1 MAAKPGTRSA
11 AVRRTGC
18 LGWLIG
24 AVFWLLVFTVMMASL
39 AAGAATIFVQRTL
52 PRTSGTLVA
61 PGLDATVTVIRD
73 RWGVPHITATTEH
86 DLAFAQGFVTA
97 QDRLFQME
105 VNRRVAEGRLAEIF
119 GRGPSD
125 SVLDLDRLTRTLDL
139 YAAAQAE
146 LGATDGAFRAT
157 LSAYADGV
165 NAFVRTHGDKL
176 PLEFTVL
183 GFAPEPWRPVDTLAF
198 GRVEALTLDSTWQVK
213 YSRALL
219 LGHDLSAATVS
230 ALFPAYPQAS
240 PTLLTARGTAAPLE
254 PKQLGLNGASLGLV
268 TDGGVSPAVRQ
279 AFARLSP
286 DPPQRD
292 ALARTLLGG
301 IADAL
306 GSNDWVVDGTRTAS
320 GKPLLANDPHLG
332 ISEPA
337 TWYQVALRGPRVDV
351 VGFSFPGTP
360 GVIIGHNRDI
370 AWGVTNVGADNAD
383 LYMETLDPIGHPGQY
398 EYLGAWQPLTI
409 RQETVRVRG
418 ETRPITITVR
428 ATQHGPLLNDAVSD
442 LAAYTTPV
450 ALKWTALQ
458 PGYQFSGFYALDQ
471 ATGWASFQAALQH
484 ISISQNFVYADTAGN
499 IGYQMS
505 GLLPLRSSANDALPV
520 PGNVADYEWR
530 GYVPFSQM
538 PSLFD
543 PPTHVIATA
552 NNRIVPD
559 TYPAYVASSWDAG
572 FRSRRIVD
580 QLAGA
585 GGLTRADYAALQ
597 NDVYSIPA
605 ATLVPIYA
613 AAGAAAGGDGAL
625 AAKML
630 GAWDDRMT
638 RESGAAALYEV
649 TTGMLARDLFE
660 PVAGKRLYG
669 IYRDILESSNMQ
681 LAVMDL
687 LATPRAPFFGATTDA
702 EAMAKRDAAVARA
715 LKEAMAALRESLGSD
730 LSGWHW
736 GALHQAHF
744 AHPLAS
750 VSPLNLVFGIAPV
763 QRPGDSATVD
773 VGGSG
778 GFSADPADYG
788 QRTIPSMRQI
798 IDLGNF
804 DNSLWVIPAGESGQ
818 PYSLHYA
825 DLLPLW
831 DQGRYEAMAYS
842 ADFTARLAT
851 DVLTLTPA

>member
-1 MAAKPGTRSA
+1 LLIF
-11 AVRRTGC
+11 AV
-18 LGWLIG
+18 
-24 AVFWLLVFTVMMASL
+24 VVASL
-39 AAGAATIFVQRTL
+39 TAGAATIFVQRTL
-52 PRTSGTLVA
+52 PRTTGTLTA
-61 PGLDATVTVIRD
+61 TGLEATVTVIRD
-73 RWGVPHITATTEH
+73 RWGVPHITASTEH
-86 DLAFAQGFVTA
+86 DLEFAQGYITA

-105 VNRRVAEGRLAEIF
+105 VNRRVAEGRLAEIL

-125 SVLDLDRLTRTLDL
+125 SVLDLDKLTRTLDL
-139 YAAAQAE
+139 YSAAQAE
-146 LGATDGAFRAT
+146 LSATDTASRAT
-157 LSAYADGV
+157 LTAYADGV
-165 NAFVRTHGDKL
+165 NTFIRDHRDRL
-176 PLEFTVL
+176 PLEFTIL

-198 GRVEALTLDSTWQVK
+198 GRVEALTLDSTWQAK

-219 LGHDLSAATVS
+219 LGHNLSAATVS
-230 ALFPAYPQAS
+230 ALFPAYPKPN
-240 PTLLTARGTAAPLE
+240 PTLLTAHGTAAPLE
-254 PKQLGLNGASLGLV
+254 PRLPGQSGAAQGSV
-268 TDGGVSPAVRQ
+268 TDRGISAAARL

-286 DPPQRD
+286 APPQAD
-292 ALARTLLGG
+292 ILVRTLLGG

-306 GSNDWVVDGTRTAS
+306 GSNDWVVDGSRTAS

-337 TWYQVALRGPRVDV
+337 TWYEVALRGPQVDV

-360 GVIIGHNRDI
+360 GVIVGHNRDI

-398 EYLGAWQPLTI
+398 EYLGTWQPLIT
-409 RQETVRVRG
+409 RQETMHVRG
-418 ETRPITITVR
+418 ETRPVTFSVR
-428 ATQHGPLLNDAVSD
+428 ATMHGPLLNDAVGD
-442 LAAYTTPV
+442 LAGYTTPV

-458 PGYQFSGFYALDQ
+458 PGYQFSGFFQLDQ
-471 ATGWASFQAALQH
+471 ATGWASFQAALRH
-484 ISISQNFVYADTAGN
+484 ISISQNFVYADTTGN

-505 GLLPLRSSANDALPV
+505 GLLPIRSGDNDTLPV
-520 PGNVADYEWR
+520 AGDVADHEWQ

-552 NNRIVPD
+552 NNQIVPE
-559 TYPAYVASSWDAG
+559 TSSTYVASSWDAG
-572 FRSRRIVD
+572 FRARRIVD
-580 QLAGA
+580 QLAEA
-585 GGLTRADYAALQ
+585 SGLTVADYAALQ

-613 AAGAAAGGDGAL
+613 TAGATAGGDGAV

-630 GAWDDRMT
+630 GGWDDRMT
-638 RESGAAALYEV
+638 RDSAAAALYEV
-649 TTGMLARDLFE
+649 TTGMLARDLIE
-660 PVAGKRLYG
+660 PVAGKRLYAV
-669 IYRDILESSNMQ
+669 YRGVLESSNMQ

-702 EAMAKRDAAVARA
+702 QAVDARDAAVARA
-715 LKEAMAALRESLGSD
+715 LKEAMVYLRATLGSD
-730 LSGWHW
+730 PTGWHW
-736 GALHQAHF
+736 GALHQARF

-778 GFSADPADYG
+778 GFSADPANYG
-788 QRTIPSMRQI
+788 QHTIPSMREI
-798 IDLGNF
+798 IDLSNF

-818 PYSLHYA
+818 PYSQHYA

-831 DQGRYEAMAYS
+831 DQGRYEVMAYS
-842 ADFTARLAT
+842 AEATARLAA

>member
-1 MAAKPGTRSA
+1 VF
-11 AVRRTGC
+11 AVVAG
-18 LGWLIG
+18 
-24 AVFWLLVFTVMMASL
+24 SL

-52 PRTSGTLVA
+52 PLTSGTLAA
-61 PGLDATVTVIRD
+61 PGLSAAVTVIRD

-86 DLAFAQGFVTA
+86 DLAFAQGYVTA

-119 GRGPSD
+119 GRGPD
-125 SVLDLDRLTRTLDL
+125 DGVLNLDRLTRTLDL
-139 YAAAQAE
+139 FAAAEGE
-146 LGATDGAFRAT
+146 LAATDAAVRAT
-157 LSAYADGV
+157 LTAYADGV
-165 NAFVRTHGDKL
+165 NAFIRAHRDRL
-176 PLEFTVL
+176 PLEFTIL

-198 GRVEALTLDSTWQVK
+198 GRVEALTLDSTWQTK

-219 LGHDLSAATVS
+219 LGHGLDAATVS
-230 ALFPAYPQAS
+230 ALFPSYPLTNPA
-240 PTLLTARGTAAPLE
+240 LLTAHGTAAPLE
-254 PKQLGLNGASLGLV
+254 RQPGQ
-268 TDGGVSPAVRQ
+268 GGVSQRSMPDPGPAATRL
-279 AFARLSP
+279 AFARLAAA
-286 DPPQRD
+286 PPRAD

-337 TWYQVALRGPRVDV
+337 IWYEVALRSPQTDV
-351 VGFSFPGTP
+351 IGFSFPGTP

-383 LYMETLDPIGHPGQY
+383 LYMETLDPSGHPGQY
-398 EYLGAWQPLTI
+398 EYLGAWLPLAT
-409 RQETVRVRG
+409 RQESVRVRG
-418 ETRPITITVR
+418 EARPLTFSVR
-428 ATQHGPLLNDAVSD
+428 STQHGPLLNDAVSD
-442 LAAYTTPV
+442 LTGYATPV

-458 PGYQFSGFYALDQ
+458 PGYQFAGFFQLDQ

-484 ISISQNFVYADTAGN
+484 VSISQNFVYADANGN

-505 GLLPLRSSANDALPV
+505 GLLPIRSAANDTLPV
-520 PGNVADYEWR
+520 AGDVADHEWQ

-552 NNRIVPD
+552 NNQIVPD
-559 TYPAYVASSWDAG
+559 SFPAYVASNWDAG
-572 FRSRRIVD
+572 FRARRIVD

-585 GGLTRADYAALQ
+585 TGLTASDYAALQ
-597 NDVYSIPA
+597 NDVYAIPA
-605 ATLVPIYA
+605 ATLAPIYATAAA
-613 AAGAAAGGDGAL
+613 AAGADGAV

-638 RESGAAALYEV
+638 RDSAAAALYEV
-649 TTGMLARDLFE
+649 TTGMLARDLLE
-660 PVAGKRLYG
+660 PVTGKRLYPV
-669 IYRDILESSNMQ
+669 YRANLEPSNMQ
-681 LAVMDL
+681 LVVMNL
-687 LATPRAPFFGATTDA
+687 LAVPRAPFFGASTDA
-702 EAMAKRDAAVARA
+702 QAAAARAAVVTRA
-715 LKEAMAALRESLGSD
+715 LKEALASLRAALGSD
-730 LSGWHW
+730 PTRWRW

-750 VSPLNLVFGIAPV
+750 VAPLNLAFDIAPV
-763 QRPGDSATVD
+763 ERPGDSVTVD
-773 VGGSG
+773 VGGAG
-778 GFSADPADYG
+778 GFSADPASYG
-788 QRTIPSMRQI
+788 QHTIPSMREI
-798 IDLGNF
+798 VDLSDF
-804 DNSLWVIPAGESGQ
+804 DRSLWVIPAGESGQ
-818 PYSLHYA
+818 PYSPHYA

-842 ADFTARLAT
+842 AAATARVAT